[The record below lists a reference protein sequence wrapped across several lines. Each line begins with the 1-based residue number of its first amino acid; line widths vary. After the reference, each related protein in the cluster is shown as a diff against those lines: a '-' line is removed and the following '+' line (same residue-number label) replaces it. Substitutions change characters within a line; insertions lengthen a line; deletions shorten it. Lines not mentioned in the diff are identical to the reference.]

1 MNKRKEVGKG
11 DVGGDLRTVLAAWG
25 SRLGHLVLP

>member
-1 MNKRKEVGKG
+1 MDRRKELGKG

-25 SRLGHLVLP
+25 SRLGYLVLP